1 VRRIGIIFAVCA
13 LMAADLRAESSWDD
27 RQRSAWPEER
37 ERPATPL
44 SEWLPSIWPGSQGDA
59 PSTNA
64 SEPEPAATPPA
75 APSSR
80 QQRSRAAT
88 TPAPEPEP
96 EPQRT
101 PEEEAAEAQWWEE
114 IGNPAVAAFSRCLAV
129 YVADETSLG
138 SQASYPEFVTA
149 AMHTQCSR
157 EFGAM
162 AHVILEHHGEDNFA
176 KIARRLI
183 ATEFVPTVKQV
194 AEGGLP
200 EEDPPEAIEPDN
212 DGPTLE
218 AAMRQSKEA
227 MFGCLMNEADR
238 LAATSAA
245 SPERVADLV
254 IASCQTSAEAYFS
267 KLEQLYP
274 GATRGSAGE
283 KSAAILD
290 ASYRPAIVQRID
302 AMRAENGRAENGHAE
317 NGRAESGRGDSVR
330 ADSDRD
336 SR

>member
-1 VRRIGIIFAVCA
+1 VRRIGIIVAVCA

-37 ERPATPL
+37 ERPSSSL
-44 SEWLPSIWPGSQGDA
+44 SEWLPSILPGSQDDA
-59 PSTNA
+59 ASTDA
-64 SEPEPAATPPA
+64 SEPEPAATQPA
-75 APSSR
+75 APSRR
-80 QQRSRAAT
+80 QQRSRAAPT
-88 TPAPEPEP
+88 PEPEP
-96 EPQRT
+96 EPERT
-101 PEEEAAEAQWWEE
+101 PEEEAAEVQWWEE
-114 IGNPAVAAFSRCLAV
+114 IGDPAVAAFSRCLAV

-149 AMHTQCSR
+149 AMNSQCSR

-200 EEDPPEAIEPDN
+200 EEDSAEAIEPDE

-227 MFGCLMNEADR
+227 MFGCLMDEADR

-245 SPERVADLV
+245 PPERVADLV
-254 IASCQTSAEAYFS
+254 IASCQNSAEAYFS
-267 KLEQLYP
+267 KLERLYP
-274 GATRGSAGE
+274 GATGGATGE

-302 AMRAENGRAENGHAE
+302 TMRGGSVPAESGRGDSVP
-317 NGRAESGRGDSVR
+317 AESGRGDSVR
-330 ADSDRD
+330 ADRD
-336 SR
+336 SDSR

>member
-13 LMAADLRAESSWDD
+13 LMAADLHAQSSGED

-37 ERPATPL
+37 ERPSSSL
-44 SEWLPSIWPGSQGDA
+44 LEWLPSILPGSQDEA
-59 PSTNA
+59 ASSSA
-64 SEPEPAATPPA
+64 SEPEPAASQSRSTPA
-75 APSSR
+75 APSRR
-80 QQRSRAAT
+80 QQRSRAAPT
-88 TPAPEPEP
+88 PEPEP

-101 PEEEAAEAQWWEE
+101 PEEEAAEAKWWEE
-114 IGNPAVAAFSRCLAV
+114 IGDPAVAAFSRCLAV

-138 SQASYPEFVTA
+138 SQASYPDFVTA
-149 AMHTQCSR
+149 AMNSHCSR

-200 EEDPPEAIEPDN
+200 EEDSPEVIEPDD
-212 DGPTLE
+212 DGTTLE

-238 LAATSAA
+238 LAATSVAP
-245 SPERVADLV
+245 PERVADLV
-254 IASCQTSAEAYFS
+254 IASCQSSAAAYFS

-274 GATRGSAGE
+274 GATGGATRGPAAD
-283 KSAAILD
+283 KSADLLD

-302 AMRAENGRAENGHAE
+302 AMRVENGRD
-317 NGRAESGRGDSVR
+317 ESGPADSVP
-330 ADSDRD
+330 ADRDRD